1 MDRNDIPNIK
11 KVALCAIALIVLAL
25 CAYFYWDTRSNIA
38 QSVEYA
44 LEEAIEKD
52 FQEREFAEL
61 RVSGGKLGRKLK
73 GVTIVTEEGEEDF
86 EFKDSIDE
94 AVGHRLAAQY
104 MLAKIH
110 PLHPDTLN
118 SLLQETLRK
127 YDFKIPTGVLYTHN
141 RQVQYSDNDSATLRR
156 PFLHWTRNRTLDV
169 KRTVSVQAWASIT
182 PWHICLNMH
191 AGAFWSLLLFGVVA
205 SWAVLTWNTDDK
217 DPHKVKFG
225 KMVFDKENRKLAIG
239 GKECALRHQEYCLL
253 LMLVEKPGHT
263 MGREEIVKAFW
274 KDEAGV
280 ENRVHNLVSRL
291 RNALKDFPDYQI
303 DLKGED
309 NYTLIYTGEQ
319 IVS

>member
-1 MDRNDIPNIK
+1 MKRKDIPNIK
-11 KVALCAIALIVLAL
+11 KVALCAIVLIVLAL
-25 CAYFYWDTRSNIA
+25 CTYFYWDTRSNIA

-52 FQEREFAEL
+52 FQKREFAEL

-127 YDFKIPTGVLYTHN
+127 YEFKISTGVLYTHN
-141 RQVQYSDNDSATLRR
+141 RQVQYSDNDSAALRR

-169 KRTVSVQAWASIT
+169 KRTMSVQAWVSIA
-182 PWHICLNMH
+182 PWHICMNMH

-205 SWAVLTWNTDDK
+205 SWAVLTWNTGDK
-217 DPHKVKFG
+217 DPHQVKLG
-225 KMVFDKENRKLAIG
+225 KMVFDKENRKLAID
-239 GKECALRHQEYCLL
+239 GKECALRQQEYRLL

-263 MGREEIVKAFW
+263 MSREEIVQAFW

-291 RNALKDFPDYQI
+291 RNALKDFPECQI
-303 DLKGED
+303 MMDEGDAYKLVWVE
-309 NYTLIYTGEQ
+309 
-319 IVS
+319 S